1 MGNQQPSLEERK
13 VQRLSRK
20 GVGRQAIGR
29 PKWWASHQEIS
40 NYLLT
45 KKEKEGNMINLSE
58 MPNILDGE
66 RFLADED
73 IVCASVKALDGES
86 RLRCSEPIRNLPYN

>member
-1 MGNQQPSLEERK
+1 MGNQQPSLEKRK

-29 PKWWASHQEIS
+29 PKWWASHQGIS

-73 IVCASVKALDGES
+73 IVCARMKALDGES

>member
-1 MGNQQPSLEERK
+1 MGNQQPSLEKRK

-45 KKEKEGNMINLSE
+45 KKEKEGNIIDLSE
-58 MPNILDGE
+58 MPNFSDAE
-66 RFLADED
+66 RFLEDED
-73 IVCASVKALDGES
+73 IVCARAKALDGES

>member
-1 MGNQQPSLEERK
+1 MGNQQPILEKRK

-20 GVGRQAIGR
+20 GVGRQAIGC

-45 KKEKEGNMINLSE
+45 KKEKEGNIIVNYPKCIIFS
-58 MPNILDGE
+58 DG
-66 RFLADED
+66 RDFLRMK
-73 IVCASVKALDGES
+73 I
-86 RLRCSEPIRNLPYN
+86 

>member
-1 MGNQQPSLEERK
+1 MGNQQPSLEKRK

-45 KKEKEGNMINLSE
+45 KKEKEGNIIVNYPKCIIFS
-58 MPNILDGE
+58 DG
-66 RFLADED
+66 RDFLRMK
-73 IVCASVKALDGES
+73 I
-86 RLRCSEPIRNLPYN
+86 

>member
-20 GVGRQAIGR
+20 GVGRQAIGC

-45 KKEKEGNMINLSE
+45 KKEKEGNIIDLSE
-58 MPNILDGE
+58 MPNFSDAE
-66 RFLADED
+66 RFLEDED
-73 IVCASVKALDGES
+73 IVCARMKVLDGFG